1 MSDLGV
7 KPTSE
12 IGAVTSAFDPIAEV
26 AAGLTWEGRPPSSVL
41 SGVRRRLAT
50 VRPSEKRALGFY
62 TKGANALALHGG
74 REQSEKRKS
83 DDGSG
88 SGTSLRR

>member
-26 AAGLTWEGRPPSSVL
+26 AAGLTFKKARPAGFWFVL
-41 SGVRRRLAT
+41 
-50 VRPSEKRALGFY
+50 
-62 TKGANALALHGG
+62 
-74 REQSEKRKS
+74 
-83 DDGSG
+83 
-88 SGTSLRR
+88 